1 MNKHVSTARVRVLLL
16 SAGLAFVGASPAGP
30 GHDHG
35 DGGHEHGESAA
46 PTGDGPRRQPDG
58 RVFLPKLSQRQLA
71 IRTQVTVLD
80 TLPRAVALSGRVG
93 YDPSAGGRVQASV
106 TGRLA
111 AGPSGLAAL
120 GQRVRKGQVL
130 GIVRPVQNSL
140 ETVNQRAAAAD
151 ARARLGVADA
161 RLKRLEQLDGVVSQR
176 EIEQAR
182 ADVESLHA
190 QVRALS
196 GGLEGEVL
204 VSPVSGVVAA
214 ATGVVGEI
222 VDARE
227 TLFEVVDPRR
237 LRVEAVAYDPAIVAD
252 IAIAFASVKSG
263 QSLPLKFVGAG
274 RSLRDGALPVQ
285 FHIDAGPDNDALA
298 VGQPI
303 RVIAQS
309 GQKFSAVRVPS
320 TAVVKNASNLD
331 IVWVHTQPEI
341 FEPRVIRWQPLDG
354 ASVAVES
361 GIQADE
367 RVVVQGAP
375 LLNQVR

>member
-1 MNKHVSTARVRVLLL
+1 
-16 SAGLAFVGASPAGP
+16 
-30 GHDHG
+30 
-35 DGGHEHGESAA
+35 
-46 PTGDGPRRQPDG
+46 
-58 RVFLPKLSQRQLA
+58 
-71 IRTQVTVLD
+71 
-80 TLPRAVALSGRVG
+80 
-93 YDPSAGGRVQASV
+93 V
-106 TGRLA
+106 TGRLD
-111 AGPSGLAAL
+111 AGPNGLAAL
-120 GQRVRKGQVL
+120 GQKVRKGEVL

-140 ETVNQRAAAAD
+140 ETASQRAAAAD
-151 ARARLGVADA
+151 ARARLTVAEA
-161 RLKRLEQLDGVVSQR
+161 RLERVEQLDGVVSQR

-182 ADVESLHA
+182 ADAESLRA
-190 QVRALS
+190 QLRALS
-196 GGLEGEVL
+196 GGLEGEAL

-222 VDARE
+222 VDARD
-227 TLFEVVDPRR
+227 TVFEVVDPQR
-237 LRVEAVAYDPAIVAD
+237 LRVEAVAYDASIVAD
-252 IAIAFASVKSG
+252 IAAASASSTPG
-263 QSLPLKFVGAG
+263 QSLPLTFVGAG

-285 FHIDAGPDNDALA
+285 FHLDRGSANDGLV
-298 VGQPI
+298 VGQPV

-309 GQKFSAVRVPS
+309 GRKFTAIRVPS

-361 GIQADE
+361 GLEADE

>member
-1 MNKHVSTARVRVLLL
+1 MNESIHVRRARALLL
-16 SAGLAFVGASPAGP
+16 ATGLTFLLAAHAGP

-35 DGGHEHGESAA
+35 DGGHDHGEATT

-71 IRTQVTVLD
+71 IRTQVTAVEA
-80 TLPRAVALSGRVG
+80 LPRAVALSGRVS
-93 YDPSAGGRVQASV
+93 YDPGAGGRVQASV
-106 TGRLA
+106 TGRLE

-130 GIVRPVQNSL
+130 GIVRPVHNAL
-140 ETVNQRAAAAD
+140 ETASQRAAAAD
-151 ARARLGVADA
+151 ARARLAVADA
-161 RLKRLEQLDGVVSQR
+161 RLQRVEQLEGVVSQR

-182 ADVESLHA
+182 ADVESLRA
-190 QVRALS
+190 QLRALS
-196 GGLEGEVL
+196 GGLDGEPL
-204 VSPVSGVVAA
+204 ISPVSGVVAA

-222 VDARE
+222 VDARD
-227 TLFEVVDPRR
+227 TVFEVVDPQR
-237 LRVEAVAYDPAIVAD
+237 LRVEAVAYDAAIVAD
-252 IAIAFASVKSG
+252 IASASASSRPG
-263 QSLPLKFVGAG
+263 QSLPLQFVGAG

-285 FHIDAGPDNDALA
+285 FHVEKGAGNESLV
-298 VGQPI
+298 VGQPV

-309 GQKFSAVRVPS
+309 GRRVDAIRVPS

-354 ASVAVES
+354 AGVAVES
-361 GIQADE
+361 GVGADE